1 MKKIKN
7 STDNYAQTQRGSGQ
21 NSTDNMNDGP
31 VDKAM
36 GRGPRLS
43 GPTKTVNEMGRK
55 FGKKVV
61 EGVKKFKTKR
71 TEQRKKTGENLKRL
85 RESKMGRKTKDG
97 KIVKDY

>member
-1 MKKIKN
+1 MPQGKGTYGSQVGRPPKRKN
-7 STDNYAQTQRGSGQ
+7 STDNYAQTQRGKGK

-36 GRGPRLS
+36 GQKLS

-55 FGKKVV
+55 
-61 EGVKKFKTKR
+61 
-71 TEQRKKTGENLKRL
+71 N
-85 RESKMGRKTKDG
+85 KDG